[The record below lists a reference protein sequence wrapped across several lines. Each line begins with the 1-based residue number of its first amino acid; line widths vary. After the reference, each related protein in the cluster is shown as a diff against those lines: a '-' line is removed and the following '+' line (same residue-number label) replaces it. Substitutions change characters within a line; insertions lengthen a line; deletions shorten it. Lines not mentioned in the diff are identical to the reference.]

1 CKNHIKTPIYLPNRT
16 ENRIEQGMARSS
28 TTFKPGVSGN
38 PGGRPKVLSEVRD
51 LAREHTVTAIDT
63 LVSIMCNEKA
73 PAAASTAAAQAIL
86 DRGYGKPSQ
95 AMKIEEERQMFVI
108 SGEPLSEEEWER
120 RYCDPARSALNTRAV
135 LATD

>member
-1 CKNHIKTPIYLPNRT
+1 
-16 ENRIEQGMARSS
+16 MARSS

-51 LAREHTVTAIDT
+51 LAREHTVTAINT
-63 LVSIMCNEKA
+63 LVSIMCNEKT
-73 PAAASTAAAQAIL
+73 AAAARTAAAQAIL

-108 SGEPLSEEEWER
+108 SGDPLCEEEWER
-120 RYCDPARSALNTRAV
+120 RYCI
-135 LATD
+135 

>member
-1 CKNHIKTPIYLPNRT
+1 
-16 ENRIEQGMARSS
+16 MARSS

-63 LVSIMCNEKA
+63 LVSIMCNEN
-73 PAAASTAAAQAIL
+73 AAAAARITAAQAIL
-86 DRGYGKPSQ
+86 DRSYGKPSQ
-95 AMKIEEERQMFVI
+95 SMRIEEQRPMAVI

-120 RYCDPARSALNTRAV
+120 RYCT
-135 LATD
+135 

>member
-1 CKNHIKTPIYLPNRT
+1 MTARLT
-16 ENRIEQGMARSS
+16 LSAIE
-28 TTFKPGVSGN
+28 
-38 PGGRPKVLSEVRD
+38 
-51 LAREHTVTAIDT
+51 T
-63 LVSIMCNEKA
+63 LVSIMCNEKS
-73 PAAASTAAAQAIL
+73 PTAARTAAAQAIL
-86 DRGYGKPSQ
+86 DRGYGNPSQ